1 MGDLTRAQLRTEVA
15 ANLGGRD
22 DLESG
27 DPLNTVNR
35 ALDRVQTRIARANIN
50 GWSELKQMTTETIN
64 IDNDPTDNHFMYKEL
79 PDNLDKIQ
87 GLMIKHT
94 GDTYAYRIQELLRSQ
109 WDSYISVTSSWPH
122 GRILAYTDE
131 YFGIPSERVLRFWPP
146 ADMSY
151 SLYKYFRYKPTPF
164 ADDDAVSDYEDKDDL
179 ILAGTTHY
187 MFNRYQAFE
196 EAEEWRKN
204 YGAALNEAV
213 KMDRLKPDVH
223 AILLGANP
231 TSHPRGAPINPWQ
244 DPFVTRNRR

>member
-1 MGDLTRAQLRTEVA
+1 MMG
-15 ANLGGRD
+15 
-22 DLESG
+22 
-27 DPLNTVNR
+27 
-35 ALDRVQTRIARANIN
+35 
-50 GWSELKQMTTETIN
+50 TETID
-64 IDNDPTDNHFMYKEL
+64 IDNDPAWNHYLFKEL

-87 GLMIKHT
+87 GLVIKHI
-94 GDTYAYRIQELLRSQ
+94 GDTYGYRIQELLRGQ

-131 YFGIPSERVLRFWPP
+131 YWGSDGRILRFWPS
-146 ADMSY
+146 AATSF

-179 ILAGTTHY
+179 LIAGTTHY

-213 KMDRLKPDVH
+213 KMDRLKPDAH
-223 AILLGANP
+223 AILLGAKP
-231 TSHPRGAPINPWQ
+231 TSHNRMTAANPWQ
-244 DPFVTRNRR
+244 DPFVTSNRR